1 MAATSALDGGAV
13 TNLVRFPTLAQATVA
28 LLTGAAVFG
37 LAQGWL
43 FEHAAPM
50 AGFEHSGWFL
60 NSGLG
65 VRVIG
70 RTFIVTGI
78 LAGLLR
84 QSGLIDA
91 ALIVSGAVLAMM
103 IVLFSI
109 GPGTIFPIVVAFG
122 TAVVFGAT
130 AIGALAGVA
139 VRRLLGVALK
149 RF

>member
-1 MAATSALDGGAV
+1 M
-13 TNLVRFPTLAQATVA
+13 TNLVRSPTLAHATVA
-28 LLTGAAVFG
+28 LLIGAAVFV

-43 FEHAAPM
+43 LEHAAPM
-50 AGFEHSGWFL
+50 AGVEHSGWFL

-65 VRVIG
+65 VRVIS

-84 QSGLIDA
+84 HGGLMDA
-91 ALIVSGAVLAMM
+91 ALIAAGAVLAMT

-122 TAVVFGAT
+122 TAAVFGAT
-130 AIGALAGVA
+130 GIGAVVGVA
-139 VRRLLGVALK
+139 ARRLLGVALK